1 MEIFVFDESLEISGR
16 ARQILSPTGA
26 RVRFVGSLA
35 EVELAVTANVRP
47 DLLIVN
53 VWGELTAWRLAA
65 WIHRTSFEGRTLAL
79 VSSLA
84 DPGVTA
90 LRHLPG
96 VECAVRPASTARLGA
111 LLQRA
116 GTPVPVGRFASGR
129 EATWHRAEAHRGQN
143 GAPGEGRHAGGAAEA
158 PDPDAEVLTLREVE
172 RRHILYVLGRARG
185 NRTQAA
191 RLLGM
196 SLRGLQ
202 YRLKAYG
209 PIDLVGEAFTK
220 SARRALGD
228 RKDLSEVT
236 V

>member
-1 MEIFVFDESLEISGR
+1 MEIFVFDESLEISDR

-26 RVRFVGSLA
+26 CVRFVGSLA
-35 EVELAVTANVRP
+35 EVELAVTAN

-65 WIHRTSFEGRTLAL
+65 WIRRTRFEGRTLAV

-96 VECAVRPASTARLGA
+96 VECAVRPASTARLDA
-111 LLQRA
+111 LLRRA
-116 GTPVPVGRFASGR
+116 GAPVPAGRFASGR

-143 GAPGEGRHAGGAAEA
+143 GAPGEGRAVAEA

-172 RRHILYVLGRARG
+172 RRHILHVLGRARG

-209 PIDLVGEAFTK
+209 SIDLVGGPAVK
-220 SARRALGD
+220 SAGRALDHGNG
-228 RKDLSEVT
+228 LSEVT

>member
-65 WIHRTSFEGRTLAL
+65 WIRRTSFEGRTLAV

-111 LLQRA
+111 LLRRA

-129 EATWHRAEAHRGQN
+129 EATWPRAEAYRGQN
-143 GAPGEGRHAGGAAEA
+143 GALGEGRAVAEA
-158 PDPDAEVLTLREVE
+158 PDPEAEVLTLREVE
-172 RRHILYVLGRARG
+172 RRHILHVLGRARG

-209 PIDLVGEAFTK
+209 PIDLVGGAFTK